1 MPSEGDPVL
10 RRTGVP
16 AVVGVLTLV
25 GMLAVVS
32 ACTADSAP
40 PTSPTSRSEEP
51 QLEVLDFTC
60 IKEEMPV
67 LYEHHGIEGYAF
79 INGQVRNIAE
89 EPLDRVIAE
98 ARWYA
103 ADGTF
108 LSRDIA
114 ILSLDAL
121 TPGQAYPFRT
131 VARYRSAME
140 TCRLSF
146 KQMLGD
152 ALPARY
158 PPNETDQKHLS

>member
-16 AVVGVLTLV
+16 AAVGVLTLV

-51 QLEVLDFTC
+51 QLEV
-60 IKEEMPV
+60 
-67 LYEHHGIEGYAF
+67 
-79 INGQVRNIAE
+79 
-89 EPLDRVIAE
+89 LDRVIAE